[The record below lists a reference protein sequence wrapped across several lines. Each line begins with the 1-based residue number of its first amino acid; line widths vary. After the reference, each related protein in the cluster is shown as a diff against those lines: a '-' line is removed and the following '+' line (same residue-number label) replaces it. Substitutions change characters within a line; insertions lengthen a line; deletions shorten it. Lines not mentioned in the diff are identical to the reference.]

1 MKCNMDSIPEEI
13 LNSVI
18 MPYLSIKDLG
28 VLGRVSKLWKTI
40 CDNNEIWKYHYLHIP
55 PSPGHGPGART
66 SPKPIPAYEDLY
78 WLDENELIKI
88 NKKIIHGWFEER
100 VTRVEQTNY
109 DYKKMVLEKMSL
121 RRCGFDTF
129 SPSNHLGLIKHT
141 CKELNNAWLTSLIKF
156 DFKLPG

>member
-55 PSPGHGPGART
+55 PIPDYGGGART
-66 SPKPIPAYEDLY
+66 RPKTIPSYEDLY

-88 NKKIIHGWFEER
+88 NKKIIHGWISDH
-100 VTRVEQTNY
+100 VTRVEQTNC

-129 SPSNHLGLIKHT
+129 SPSNHIGLIKHT
-141 CKELNNAWLTSLIKF
+141 CKELNNAAIIVL
-156 DFKLPG
+156 D

>member
-55 PSPGHGPGART
+55 PIPDYGGGART
-66 SPKPIPAYEDLY
+66 SPKTIPSYEDLY

-88 NKKIIHGWFEER
+88 NKKIG
-100 VTRVEQTNY
+100 N
-109 DYKKMVLEKMSL
+109 M
-121 RRCGFDTF
+121 
-129 SPSNHLGLIKHT
+129 
-141 CKELNNAWLTSLIKF
+141 
-156 DFKLPG
+156 